1 MEAKISFRPELRPI
15 TDSAI
20 VPIKIKNPRGGLIT
34 IAEVD
39 PATMT
44 VGVLKKELHRRNL
57 KFTVERQRY
66 TYKPEDS
73 KHQVILKVRRA
84 EFWSLL
90 LNHVITDVSI

>member
-44 VGVLKKELHRRNL
+44 VGDLKKELHRRS
-57 KFTVERQRY
+57 T
-66 TYKPEDS
+66 P
-73 KHQVILKVRRA
+73 
-84 EFWSLL
+84 
-90 LNHVITDVSI
+90 